1 MSWESLWLVVFVA
14 AFAGFTLISLL
25 IAVKGVAE
33 IRELF
38 AALEVDANR
47 RKERGP

>member
-14 AFAGFTLISLL
+14 AFAGFTLISIL
-25 IAVKGVAE
+25 IAVNGVAE

-38 AALEVDANR
+38 AVLEAETSR
-47 RKERGP
+47 RKE